1 MRERSEGSIG
11 FFLVVVPWS
20 GSFSIYDFIKE
31 FIFLKEHK
39 TIFFL
44 V

>member
-39 TIFFL
+39 TIFF
-44 V
+44 